1 MKRYIDDFVEDL
13 NYRKV
18 ILYIGNLDSD
28 SLRSKMESDN
38 MGHTNRFATVMANHL
53 MYVETAICK
62 MLILGMEMNLAIVYY
77 TLWRKDM
84 PFIHCSMN
92 RNPENIL

>member
-38 MGHTNRFATVMANHL
+38 MGHTNRFATVM
-53 MYVETAICK
+53 
-62 MLILGMEMNLAIVYY
+62 EMNLAIVYY
-77 TLWRKDM
+77 TLWKKDM
-84 PFIHCSMN
+84 PFIRCSMN
-92 RNPENIL
+92 QNLENIL